1 MSGGERQRL
10 SIARVM
16 LHQPR
21 VLILDEATSALDTT
35 SERYV
40 QSALQPLMR
49 DRTTMVI
56 AHRLSTI
63 IAADV
68 IYVVDR
74 GRIVE
79 HGPHDQLL
87 AYGGLYANLYREQF
101 GGGRIEAYCEDG
113 VIFSDGSIGTAERP
127 EPALTGGGQDAPR
140 RTRSGDERMPWEE

>member
-1 MSGGERQRL
+1 M
-10 SIARVM
+10 SIARVI

-21 VLILDEATSALDTT
+21 VLILDEATSALDTS

-68 IYVVDR
+68 IYVVDQ

-79 HGPHDQLL
+79 YGPHDQLL
-87 AYGGLYANLYREQF
+87 ANGGMYANLYQQQF

-113 VIFSDGSIGTAERP
+113 VIFSDGSISTSERP
-127 EPALTGGGQDAPR
+127 EPVLAGDSSEAPR
-140 RTRSGDERMPWEE
+140 RRRGDDDRMPWEE

>member
-1 MSGGERQRL
+1 
-10 SIARVM
+10 
-16 LHQPR
+16 
-21 VLILDEATSALDTT
+21 
-35 SERYV
+35 
-40 QSALQPLMR
+40 MR
-49 DRTTMVI
+49 DRTTLVI

-79 HGPHDQLL
+79 HGPHADLL
-87 AYGGLYANLYREQF
+87 AQGGLYANLYREQF

-127 EPALTGGGQDAPR
+127 EPTLVGGGQDGRPR
-140 RTRSGDERMPWEE
+140 PSARGNRDGMPWEDDSR